1 MVLDR
6 LKRLTPAE
14 KAKALARVTCQL
26 FGNILAVLERAA
38 PGKQPDYVVVLR
50 YAVAMAGLQFHSRN
64 IRASNAAEI
73 VELTVPN
80 AARSI
85 AHTLDN
91 EGLIADRNK
100 FFQDFMAEPVREFAA
115 SIESLTLNMAMGEDA
130 AARALSLQYAA
141 DALGEPEPIKDDEI
155 KTFVDDFGARTRTAS
170 RIIMKIR

>member
-130 AARALSLQYAA
+130 AARALSSNTLPMRWANPSRSKTTRSRRLSTIS
-141 DALGEPEPIKDDEI
+141 ALGPGRHP
-155 KTFVDDFGARTRTAS
+155 GS
-170 RIIMKIR
+170 S